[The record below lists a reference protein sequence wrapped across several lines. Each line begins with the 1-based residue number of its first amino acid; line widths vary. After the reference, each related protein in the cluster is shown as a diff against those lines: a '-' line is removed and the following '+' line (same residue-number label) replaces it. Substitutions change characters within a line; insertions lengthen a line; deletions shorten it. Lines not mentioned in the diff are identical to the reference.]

1 MIQNAQT
8 RMYRLPQTLL
18 GRLVAGTV
26 AIALLAV
33 AFFFLFFFLII
44 AGIALLGFSVRA
56 LWRGRSVRTTAPP
69 DVIEGEYTVEVVET
83 KRMDNK
89 TSNSTD
95 GH

>member
-18 GRLVAGTV
+18 GRLVAGVV

-33 AFFFLFFFLII
+33 AFFFLFFFLIV
-44 AGIALLGFSVRA
+44 AGIALLGFSMRA
-56 LWRGRSVRTTAPP
+56 LWRGRSARTTTPP
-69 DVIEGEYTVEVVET
+69 DVIEGEYSVEIAET
-83 KRMDNK
+83 KRLDNQ
-89 TSNSTD
+89 TRDGLD